1 VRSKQIH
8 PDPPH
13 LLTIAVTL
21 MILGLICLGLVFAAG
36 CASSTTGKSLNVAV
50 IGSGIADLVTT
61 RDAINSG
68 RGREANVLMG
78 QGVWQQ
84 TAIKALG
91 IGAVLAG
98 TQVIEKS
105 KPMVA
110 HLLRG
115 ITIGVWTG
123 LAIHNAQ
130 IGRTR

>member
-1 VRSKQIH
+1 VKQHRQIH
-8 PDPPH
+8 PSR
-13 LLTIAVTL
+13 LLTVAGTCVVL
-21 MILGLICLGLVFAAG
+21 FAIVVVIFFSVN
-36 CASSTTGKSLNVAV
+36 CASSRTGKALNVAV
-50 IGSGIADLVTT
+50 VGAGIADVVTT
-61 RDAINSG
+61 QQAIHQG
-68 RGREANVLMG
+68 RGREANPLMG

-91 IGAVLAG
+91 IGAVIAG